1 MKKDKLGKFLSILGK
16 IIALTSVVL
25 FMLKMIPANGIIQ
38 WSMFV
43 ADFLSCHQLA
53 IFRWHWAA
61 TNPVTAAFS
70 WGAVT
75 RPGIK

>member
-38 WSMFV
+38 WSMLLV
-43 ADFLSCHQLA
+43 ANSSKRGHMLRTNGALST
-53 IFRWHWAA
+53 F
-61 TNPVTAAFS
+61 
-70 WGAVT
+70 
-75 RPGIK
+75 

>member
-38 WSMFV
+38 WSMLLV
-43 ADFLSCHQLA
+43 AIIL
-53 IFRWHWAA
+53 IFIG
-61 TNPVTAAFS
+61 NKFE
-70 WGAVT
+70 
-75 RPGIK
+75 